1 MGALWAEPQLLLG
14 ELAPC
19 DHPWLGAVV
28 TLVLAVGGVVTPM
41 KGNGLMEQETSMLWV
56 LENSGDERGT
66 RE

>member
-1 MGALWAEPQLLLG
+1 MGALWVEPQLLLG

-41 KGNGLMEQETSMLWV
+41 KGNGLMEQET
-56 LENSGDERGT
+56 
-66 RE
+66 